1 MKAKIEV
8 EFIKIGKEEVNEE
21 LLKNVPALLNS
32 TENAVQILCE
42 QIENYFRD
50 NKIQTKATYKM
61 IK

>member
-21 LLKNVPALLNS
+21 LLKKVPALLNS